1 MRVSLAFAVNA
12 RPGPS
17 GFQFEKVALPPGC
30 LRFRMRG
37 FVPCEIAAG
46 RGLAKEDQVMN
57 DLTPIEMDELKR
69 LDEAEA
75 PGQGRRLGR
84 AGWIALLVGVIGLAW
99 YLLRAG
105 SAPAA
110 APPVPVVTVATP
122 LQREITEWDEYI
134 GRFEASRS
142 VELRPRVSGQ
152 VTAVHFQDGQYVRRG
167 QPLFTIDP
175 RPYRAAL
182 AEAQAGVATA
192 RSDLALARS
201 DLDRA
206 LRLVAEDAVAQSE
219 VDALRARVTAAQAAL
234 AAAQARVRSR
244 SLDVEFATVR
254 APISGRISDR
264 RVDPGNLVAAGDG
277 PAATLLTTIV
287 ATDPLYFTFEGSEG
301 LFLKARREGTDSG
314 AEVQIRLQ
322 DEADYKWSGTL
333 DFTDNGLDP
342 ASGTI
347 RARAVVRNGENFL
360 TPGMF
365 GNMRMTTGGTE
376 RALLVPDSAVQ
387 TDQTRK
393 LLLVV
398 TKDGTVAAKEV
409 ELGPLIDGGLRVVRS
424 GLAPTDR
431 VVIEGTQMAMPGGKV
446 TARRGQIDAPRKT
459 PPSTTATRT
468 PPGAA
473 TLGA

>member
-1 MRVSLAFAVNA
+1 
-12 RPGPS
+12 
-17 GFQFEKVALPPGC
+17 
-30 LRFRMRG
+30 
-37 FVPCEIAAG
+37 
-46 RGLAKEDQVMN
+46 MN
-57 DLTPIEMDELKR
+57 DLTPIEIDELTR
-69 LDEAEA
+69 LDDTAIK
-75 PGQGRRLGR
+75 PRRRLGR
-84 AGWIALLVGVIGLAW
+84 TGWIVLLVVAVGLAW
-99 YLLRAG
+99 YLLRG
-105 SAPAA
+105 STAPAA
-110 APPVPVVTVATP
+110 APPVPVVTVAAP
-122 LQREITEWDEYI
+122 LQREITQWDEFI

-152 VTAVHFQDGQYVRRG
+152 VTAVHFRDGQFVRQG

-206 LRLVAEDAVAQSE
+206 LRLVADDAVAQSE
-219 VDALRARVTAAQAAL
+219 VDSLRARVNAANAAL

-287 ATDPLYFTFEGSEG
+287 ATDPLYFTFDGSEG
-301 LFLKARREGTDSG
+301 LFLKARREGLDRG
-314 AEVQIRLQ
+314 AVVQVRLQ
-322 DEADYKWSGTL
+322 DETEYKWQGEL
-333 DFTDNGLDP
+333 DFTDSGLDP
-342 ASGTI
+342 SSGTI
-347 RARAVVRNGENFL
+347 RARAVVRNPGSFL

-365 GNMRMTTGGTE
+365 GNMRLATGGTE
-376 RALLVPDSAVQ
+376 KALLVPDTAVQ

-398 TKDGTVAAKEV
+398 GRDGTVAAREV
-409 ELGPLIDGGLRVVRS
+409 ELGPVIDGGLRVVRG
-424 GLAPTDR
+424 GLTPGDR
-431 VVIEGTQMAMPGGKV
+431 VVIEGTQMAFPGSKV
-446 TARRGQIDAPRKT
+446 TARPGQIAP
-459 PPSTTATRT
+459 
-468 PPGAA
+468 AA
-473 TLGA
+473 TTPAKAPAAG

>member
-1 MRVSLAFAVNA
+1 
-12 RPGPS
+12 
-17 GFQFEKVALPPGC
+17 
-30 LRFRMRG
+30 
-37 FVPCEIAAG
+37 
-46 RGLAKEDQVMN
+46 MN
-57 DLTPIEMDELKR
+57 DLTPIEMDELQR
-69 LDEAEA
+69 LDDLD
-75 PGQGRRLGR
+75 PSQSRRRGIGR
-84 AGWIALLVGVIGLAW
+84 AGWIVLIAAAVALAW
-99 YLLRAG
+99 LLLRGG

-110 APPVPVVTVATP
+110 APALPVVTVAVP
-122 LQREITEWDEYI
+122 LQREITQWDEHI

-152 VTAVHFQDGQYVRRG
+152 VTAVHFQDGQFVRQG

-175 RPYRAAL
+175 RPYQAAL
-182 AEAQAGVATA
+182 AEAQAGIATA

-206 LRLVAEDAVAQSE
+206 LRLVEDDAVAKGE
-219 VDALRARVTAAQAAL
+219 IDALRARVNAGNAAL

-244 SLDVEFATVR
+244 SLDVEFTTVR
-254 APISGRISDR
+254 APISGRVSDR

-287 ATDPLYFTFEGSEG
+287 ATDPLYFAFDGSEG
-301 LFLKARREGTDSG
+301 SFLKSKREGQERG
-314 AEVQIRLQ
+314 AVVQIRLQ
-322 DEADYKWSGTL
+322 DEADYKWTGEL

-342 ASGTI
+342 HSGTI
-347 RARAVVRNGENFL
+347 RARAVVRNPGNFL

-365 GNMRMTTGGTE
+365 GNMRLATGGTE
-376 RALLVPDSAVQ
+376 KALLVPDTAVQ

-398 TKDGTVAAKEV
+398 ARDGTVSAREV
-409 ELGPLIDGGLRVVRS
+409 ALGPVIDGGLRVVRG
-424 GLAPTDR
+424 GLAPGDR

-446 TARRGQIDAPRKT
+446 TARVSRIAPPR
-459 PPSTTATRT
+459 PAAPAAATAEA

-473 TLGA
+473 TIAG

>member
-1 MRVSLAFAVNA
+1 
-12 RPGPS
+12 
-17 GFQFEKVALPPGC
+17 
-30 LRFRMRG
+30 
-37 FVPCEIAAG
+37 
-46 RGLAKEDQVMN
+46 
-57 DLTPIEMDELKR
+57 
-69 LDEAEA
+69 
-75 PGQGRRLGR
+75 
-84 AGWIALLVGVIGLAW
+84 
-99 YLLRAG
+99 
-105 SAPAA
+105 
-110 APPVPVVTVATP
+110 VATP
-122 LQREITEWDEYI
+122 LSREITEWDEYI

-152 VTAVHFQDGQYVRRG
+152 VTAVHFRDGQFVRQG

-175 RPYRAAL
+175 RPYQAAL

-206 LRLVAEDAVAQSE
+206 LRLVEDDAVAKSE
-219 VDALRARVTAAQAAL
+219 IDALRARVTAANASL

-244 SLDVEFATVR
+244 SLDMEFTTVR
-254 APISGRISDR
+254 APISGRVSDR

-287 ATDPLYFTFEGSEG
+287 ATDPLYFAFDGSEG
-301 LFLKARREGTDSG
+301 LFLKGKREGTGNG

-322 DEADYKWSGTL
+322 DEADYKWNGTL

-342 ASGTI
+342 NSGTI
-347 RARAVVRNGENFL
+347 RARALVRNPDNFL

-365 GNMRMTTGGTE
+365 GNMRLATGGTE
-376 RALLVPDSAVQ
+376 KALLVPDTAVQ

-398 TKDGTVAAKEV
+398 ARDGTVSAKEV
-409 ELGPLIDGGLRVVRS
+409 ALGPIIDGGLRVVRG
-424 GLAPTDR
+424 GLAPGDR
-431 VVIEGTQMAMPGGKV
+431 VVIEGTQMAMPGSKV
-446 TARRGQIDAPRKT
+446 TARVGRIDPPKPAAPAA
-459 PPSTTATRT
+459 TAEA

-473 TLGA
+473 TVAG

>member
-1 MRVSLAFAVNA
+1 
-12 RPGPS
+12 
-17 GFQFEKVALPPGC
+17 
-30 LRFRMRG
+30 
-37 FVPCEIAAG
+37 
-46 RGLAKEDQVMN
+46 MN
-57 DLTPIEMDELKR
+57 DLTPIEMDELTR
-69 LDEAEA
+69 LEESERQ
-75 PGQGRRLGR
+75 PRRRIGRI
-84 AGWIALLVGVIGLAW
+84 GWLVLLVVAIALAW
-99 YLLRAG
+99 LLLRG
-105 SAPAA
+105 SSAPAA

-122 LQREITEWDEYI
+122 LQREITQWDEYI

-152 VTAVHFQDGQYVRRG
+152 VTAVHFRDGQFVRQG

-182 AEAQAGVATA
+182 SEAQAGVATA

-206 LRLVAEDAVAQSE
+206 LRLVADDAVAQSE
-219 VDALRARVTAAQAAL
+219 VDALRARVNAANAAL
-234 AAAQARVRSR
+234 TAAQARVRSR

-287 ATDPLYFTFEGSEG
+287 ATDPLYFTFDGSEG
-301 LFLKARREGTDSG
+301 LFLKARREGLDRG

-322 DEADYKWSGTL
+322 DEADYEWQGEL

-342 ASGTI
+342 SSGTI
-347 RARAVVRNGENFL
+347 RARAVVRNPESFL

-365 GNMRMTTGGTE
+365 GNMRLATGGTE
-376 RALLVPDSAVQ
+376 KALLVPDTAVQ

-398 TKDGTVAAKEV
+398 ARDGTVSAKEV
-409 ELGPLIDGGLRVVRS
+409 ELGPVIDGGLRVVRG
-424 GLAPTDR
+424 GLAPGDR
-431 VVIEGTQMAMPGGKV
+431 VVIEGTQMAIPGSKV
-446 TARRGQIDAPRKT
+446 TARRGRIDEPAALSGKAP
-459 PPSTTATRT
+459 
-468 PPGAA
+468 AA
-473 TLGA
+473 R